1 MFAGCEI
8 FGKRAKQKWRKL
20 FMMTKE
26 TNVPLSTTTVPQHR
40 FNIALSGL
48 AVRLLVAFLISWL
61 IILAFFI
68 SGVVSH

>member
-1 MFAGCEI
+1 
-8 FGKRAKQKWRKL
+8 
-20 FMMTKE
+20 MMTNE
-26 TNVPLSTTTVPQHR
+26 TKVPMSTTTVPQQR

-48 AVRLLVAFLISWL
+48 AIRLLVAFFISWL

>member
-1 MFAGCEI
+1 VR
-8 FGKRAKQKWRKL
+8 KAKVEKAVT
-20 FMMTKE
+20 MTKE
-26 TNVPLSTTTVPQHR
+26 TKGPVSSTTIPQQR

-48 AVRLLVAFLISWL
+48 AIRLLVAFLISWL